1 MENPIPI
8 RPWSR
13 LASVTIPPPAP
24 KTLLE
29 TQHAELSLKSV
40 NTSSHDGNESTTK
53 SRRPTPDVHCPTIQ
67 SEKLKLTTP
76 ISFPPSK
83 LKGQVQLEKKPT
95 GNGYGSVSWKKE
107 YGETQKQGIDEMKE
121 KGIWGSGGRGIIRVV
136 TTSGES
142 KGAHIQ
148 NKPFNKMGNS
158 SGEDVNGKMKNKSG
172 KLTIPC
178 SSPLRVLYA
187 NSNVQCVN
195 NSIVLN
201 TSLTHHDPGVHLFIP
216 KKPFS

>member
-1 MENPIPI
+1 MANPIPI

-13 LASVTIPPPAP
+13 LASI
-24 KTLLE
+24 KTLPE
-29 TQHAELSLKSV
+29 TQPAELSLKTT
-40 NTSSHDGNESTTK
+40 NTSSHEGNESATK
-53 SRRPTPDVHCPTIQ
+53 SRSQTPDFHSPTIQ
-67 SEKLKLTTP
+67 SQKLKLTTP

-83 LKGQVQLEKKPT
+83 LKGQPQL
-95 GNGYGSVSWKKE
+95 KE
-107 YGETQKQGIDEMKE
+107 YGETQKQGI
-121 KGIWGSGGRGIIRVV
+121 GI

-148 NKPFNKMGNS
+148 NKPFNKIENS
-158 SGEDVNGKMKNKSG
+158 CGEEVNGKMKNKSG

-216 KKPFS
+216 KKPFL

>member
-13 LASVTIPPPAP
+13 LVSVRPPPAP
-24 KTLLE
+24 KTLPE
-29 TQHAELSLKSV
+29 TTHVEFSLKAV

-53 SRRPTPDVHCPTIQ
+53 SPSPTPDVHCPTIQ

-76 ISFPPSK
+76 TSFPPSK
-83 LKGQVQLEKKPT
+83 LKGQPHLEKKPT
-95 GNGYGSVSWKKE
+95 GNGYGSESWKKE

-121 KGIWGSGGRGIIRVV
+121 KGIWGAGGRGIIRVV

-158 SGEDVNGKMKNKSG
+158 SGEEVNGKMKNKSG
-172 KLTIPC
+172 KLT
-178 SSPLRVLYA
+178 SPLRVLYA

>member
-13 LASVTIPPPAP
+13 LASVTRPPPAP
-24 KTLLE
+24 KTLPE
-29 TQHAELSLKSV
+29 TQHAELSLKAV

-83 LKGQVQLEKKPT
+83 LKGQAQLEKKPT

-107 YGETQKQGIDEMKE
+107 YGETQKQGIDE
-121 KGIWGSGGRGIIRVV
+121 
-136 TTSGES
+136 S

-158 SGEDVNGKMKNKSG
+158 SGEEVNGKMKNKSG